1 MIVFNIILIIY
12 YILRKTGEFNL
23 LDIIKMSARAMA
35 SQKAKRATGTGQSS
49 TPPPN
54 PPDIQASVSSEK
66 TKLTISE
73 AIYMIDNKLTV
84 IENDLAEIKKVD
96 NKQSDTNSNEVIKTL
111 KLYEDRMAK
120 LEKDNSLLK
129 LKLTQLETSIPSIRS
144 SMQNLETKS
153 STYDTK
159 VVDIEEMQKL
169 VNKISIQLLNKE

>member
-1 MIVFNIILIIY
+1 MIAFNIILIIY

-23 LDIIKMSARAMA
+23 YDIIKMSARAMA
-35 SQKAKRATGTGQSS
+35 SQKAKRATGSNGQSS

-54 PPDIQASVSSEK
+54 PDIQANDSSEK

-84 IENDLAEIKKVD
+84 IENDLAEIKNVD

-144 SMQNLETKS
+144 SIQNLETKS

-169 VNKISIQLLNKE
+169 VNKISTQLLNKE

>member
-1 MIVFNIILIIY
+1 MIAFNIILIIY

-144 SMQNLETKS
+144 SIQNLETKS

-169 VNKISIQLLNKE
+169 VNKISTQLLNKE